1 MITATRGSG
10 FSATKVAH
18 TARDRAAE
26 LQAEVRSAIRVLHGW
41 CPRPPQGHARGE
53 TVLMSPQSQIRGN
66 HRNGG
71 PPPPPPATVVVS
83 STSSMRPPPPPPP
96 PRARTSNE
104 SKGHHEEPT
113 SSIPDLG
120 EASIQFSSECVR
132 EIANLA
138 SSFASLRSV
147 TVTIFAKIYRS
158 ISRANRRMYFDP
170 PFLSASLYRT

>member
-1 MITATRGSG
+1 M
-10 FSATKVAH
+10 AH

-66 HRNGG
+66 HGRNSG

-120 EASIQFSSECVR
+120 EEHILFCFFFTCILRYSESQKDTR
-132 EIANLA
+132 KK
-138 SSFASLRSV
+138 
-147 TVTIFAKIYRS
+147 IFYI
-158 ISRANRRMYFDP
+158 
-170 PFLSASLYRT
+170 

>member
-1 MITATRGSG
+1 MSAGIDSSAMQRGLGGGETGIREYRDAAPGRTGGRKVFIEKYGELRG
-10 FSATKVAH
+10 FPVTKVAH

-66 HRNGG
+66 HGRNSG

-120 EASIQFSSECVR
+120 EEFVLFCFFF
-132 EIANLA
+132 NL
-138 SSFASLRSV
+138 
-147 TVTIFAKIYRS
+147 Y
-158 ISRANRRMYFDP
+158 P
-170 PFLSASLYRT
+170 E

>member
-1 MITATRGSG
+1 RGSPV
-10 FSATKVAH
+10 TKVAH

-66 HRNGG
+66 HGRNGG

-104 SKGHHEEPT
+104 NKGHHEEPT

-120 EASIQFSSECVR
+120 ENFI
-132 EIANLA
+132 L
-138 SSFASLRSV
+138 SV
-147 TVTIFAKIYRS
+147 AL
-158 ISRANRRMYFDP
+158 
-170 PFLSASLYRT
+170 FLMHFILEDVFYKYMGR